1 MELPVQFESA
11 QKRRLALRDALTT
24 LEQALAMAASSP
36 AWRSTVSRALVEVR
50 TAIEAH
56 VDEVEAAE
64 GLLQQLVRDAPR
76 LSNLV
81 RIIERDHRRL
91 LDVCNELMSVVSGA
105 DPIEIR
111 SMARDL
117 MGDLVDH
124 RQQGA
129 DLVYAAYSEDI
140 GGQG

>member
-1 MELPVQFESA
+1 MELPVQFENA
-11 QKRRLALRDALTT
+11 QKRRLALREALTT

-36 AWRSTVSRALVEVR
+36 AWRSTVNRALVEVR
-50 TAIEAH
+50 TEIEAH
-56 VDEVEAAE
+56 VDEVEASG
-64 GLLQQLVRDAPR
+64 GLLPQLVSDAPR

-81 RIIERDHRRL
+81 RILERDHRRL
-91 LDVCNELMSVVSGA
+91 LDSCDEIISVASGA
-105 DPIEIR
+105 DAGEIR
-111 SMARDL
+111 SMAREL

>member
-1 MELPVQFESA
+1 MELPVQFENA

-24 LEQALAMAASSP
+24 LEQALAMASSSP
-36 AWRSTVSRALVEVR
+36 AWRSTVTRALVEVR
-50 TAIEAH
+50 TEIEAH
-56 VDEVEAAE
+56 VDEVEARD
-64 GLLQQLVRDAPR
+64 GLLPQLVSDAPR

-81 RIIERDHRRL
+81 RILERDHRRL
-91 LDVCNELMSVVSGA
+91 LDSCDEIISVASGA
-105 DPIEIR
+105 DAAEIR
-111 SMARDL
+111 SMAREL

>member
-1 MELPVQFESA
+1 MELPVQFEKA
-11 QKRRLALRDALTT
+11 LERRLALREALTA
-24 LEQALAMAASSP
+24 LEQALAMASSSP
-36 AWRSTVSRALVEVR
+36 AWRSSVTRALVEVR
-50 TAIEAH
+50 NAIEAH
-56 VDEVEAAE
+56 VEEVEATD
-64 GLLQQLVRDAPR
+64 GLLSQLMADAPR

-81 RIIERDHRRL
+81 RILERDHRRL
-91 LDVCNELMSVVSGA
+91 LGSCDEIISVSSGA
-105 DPIEIR
+105 DPSEIR

-129 DLVYAAYSEDI
+129 DLVYAAYSQEI

>member
-1 MELPVQFESA
+1 MELPVQFENA
-11 QKRRLALRDALTT
+11 QKRRLALREALTT
-24 LEQALAMAASSP
+24 LEQALAMASSSP
-36 AWRSTVSRALVEVR
+36 AWRSTVMRALAEVR
-50 TAIEAH
+50 NAIEAH
-56 VDEVEAAE
+56 VDEVEATG
-64 GLLQQLVRDAPR
+64 GLLPQLVADAPR

-81 RIIERDHRRL
+81 RILERDHRSL
-91 LDVCNELMSVVSGA
+91 LEGCDEIISVSSGA
-105 DPIEIR
+105 DPNEIR
-111 SMARDL
+111 SMARSL

>member
-1 MELPVQFESA
+1 MELPVQFEKA
-11 QKRRLALRDALTT
+11 QERRLALQDALTA
-24 LEQALAMAASSP
+24 LERALAMASSSP
-36 AWRSTVSRALVEVR
+36 AWRSTVTRALVEVH

-56 VDEVEAAE
+56 VDEVEAND
-64 GLLQQLVRDAPR
+64 GLLAQLVSDAPR

-81 RIIERDHRRL
+81 RILERDHHRL
-91 LDVCNELMSVVSGA
+91 LDACDEIISVASGA
-105 DPIEIR
+105 DASEIR

-140 GGQG
+140 GGQA

>member
-1 MELPVQFESA
+1 MELPVQFENA
-11 QKRRLALRDALTT
+11 QKRRLALRDSLTT
-24 LEQALAMAASSP
+24 LETALAMAASSP
-36 AWRSTVSRALVEVR
+36 AWRSTVTRALVEVR
-50 TAIEAH
+50 DAIQAH
-56 VDEVEAAE
+56 VDEVEAKD
-64 GLLQQLVRDAPR
+64 GLLPQLVADAPR

-91 LDVCNELMSVVSGA
+91 LRICDEIISMSSGA
-105 DPIEIR
+105 DPQEIR

-129 DLVYAAYSEDI
+129 DLVYAAYTEDI

>member
-1 MELPVQFESA
+1 MELPVQFENA
-11 QKRRLALRDALTT
+11 QKRRQALREALTV

-36 AWRSTVSRALVEVR
+36 AWRSTVTRALVEVR
-50 TAIEAH
+50 TALEAH
-56 VDEVEAAE
+56 VDEVEASD
-64 GLLQQLVRDAPR
+64 GLLPQLIADAPR

-81 RIIERDHRRL
+81 RILERDHRRM
-91 LDVCNELMSVVSGA
+91 LDACDEIISVASGA
-105 DPIEIR
+105 DAHEIR
-111 SMARDL
+111 SMAREL
-117 MGDLVDH
+117 MGDMVDH

>member
-1 MELPVQFESA
+1 MELPIQFENA
-11 QKRRLALRDALTT
+11 QKRRLVLRDALTT
-24 LEQALAMAASSP
+24 LEQALAMASSAP
-36 AWRSTVSRALVEVR
+36 AWRSSVTRALVEVR
-50 TAIEAH
+50 SAIEAH
-56 VDEVEAAE
+56 VDEVESTD
-64 GLLQQLVRDAPR
+64 GLLPQLVTDAPR

-81 RIIERDHRRL
+81 RILERDHRRIL
-91 LDVCNELMSVVSGA
+91 ESCDEIIAVASGA
-105 DPIEIR
+105 DPNEIR
-111 SMARDL
+111 SMAREL

>member
-1 MELPVQFESA
+1 MELPVQFENA

-24 LEQALAMAASSP
+24 LEQTLAMASSSP
-36 AWRSTVSRALVEVR
+36 AWRTTVTRALVEVR

-56 VDEVEAAE
+56 VEEVEASE
-64 GLLQQLVRDAPR
+64 GLLPQLVRDAPR

-81 RIIERDHRRL
+81 RILERDHRRL
-91 LDVCNELMSVVSGA
+91 LESCDQIISVASGA
-105 DPIEIR
+105 DASEIR
-111 SMARDL
+111 SMAREL
-117 MGDLVDH
+117 MGDMVDH

>member
-1 MELPVQFESA
+1 MELPVQFENA

-36 AWRSTVSRALVEVR
+36 AWRSTVTRALVEVR
-50 TAIEAH
+50 NEIEAH
-56 VDEVEAAE
+56 VDEVEAKG
-64 GLLQQLVRDAPR
+64 GLLPQLVTDAPR

-81 RIIERDHRRL
+81 RILERDHRRL
-91 LDVCNELMSVVSGA
+91 LDSCDGIIAVASGA
-105 DPIEIR
+105 DATEIR
-111 SMARDL
+111 SMAREL

>member
-1 MELPVQFESA
+1 MELPVQFENA
-11 QKRRLALRDALTT
+11 QKRRQALRDALLT

-56 VDEVEAAE
+56 VEEVEASD
-64 GLLQQLVRDAPR
+64 GLLPQLLNDAPR

-81 RIIERDHRRL
+81 RILERDHRRL
-91 LDVCNELMSVVSGA
+91 LDSCDEIISVAAGA
-105 DPIEIR
+105 DAAEIR
-111 SMARDL
+111 SMAREL